1 MHELSLHGSVSAA
14 DHVKLLQQLAG
25 VTRMQPQYVEEIH
38 LIFKARTPPG
48 LEKVQGSGGNQ
59 GNQQQQNDIQ
69 RLKGMLQ
76 SGIYFVQLIGTIVA
90 DQTRV
95 GLQDDAGPKIQT
107 GELVEDRTQQKV
119 DWWFEFKDTP
129 ESTKQP
135 TNTRL
140 VSRNRFEDGE
150 MIAFLDHFGF
160 E

>member
-14 DHVKLLQQLAG
+14 DHVKVLQQLAG

-38 LIFKARTPPG
+38 LVFKARIPPG

-59 GNQQQQNDIQ
+59 GNQQQQNEIQ

-76 SGIYFVQLIGTIVA
+76 SGIYFVQLVGTIVA
-90 DQTRV
+90 DQTTIE
-95 GLQDDAGPKIQT
+95 LQNDTGFNIQN
-107 GELVEDRTQQKV
+107 GELTGGRSRQKV
-119 DWWFEFKDTP
+119 NWWFEFKDTP

-150 MIAFLDHFGF
+150 MIAFMDLFGF